1 MPRECISS
9 LRVAS
14 SGLML
19 SKREQV
25 VLKGAKTFRV
35 HVLKKTGSKL
45 GPNDATLLPV
55 TGSSRAPR
63 NAPSP

>member
-1 MPRECISS
+1 MPRERISS

-35 HVLKKTGSKL
+35 HV
-45 GPNDATLLPV
+45 